1 VGGAPCRSQLIRIS
15 GGSQLYCLDASTGRK
30 CGWWRQPFRTDGLV
44 ATPVLANSRVYAGT
58 LGGHVYAVSVRTGT
72 M

>member
-1 VGGAPCRSQLIRIS
+1 
-15 GGSQLYCLDASTGRK
+15 
-30 CGWWRQPFRTDGLV
+30 
-44 ATPVLANSRVYAGT
+44 VLANSRVYAGT